1 LGFGQTA
8 FRGYH
13 PSLTPWRSLGTA
25 SGSTPDPYRT
35 GTVASVTIEVDL
47 PPGVEITGYDRY
59 QDGHGFEVRWPLP
72 ERCRCQRCEHEDHA
86 HIEFRTTPQAVRD
99 LDVWGQPSFW
109 IYQAPF
115 HRCARCDHRQHL
127 IPPFKR
133 KDTAYTFRFEQF
145 VLRSLIGSTAEEVAR
160 RLGISAETVEHI
172 VENQLA
178 EDRRIDPQRVI
189 TDIGLDELSLKKR
202 HRLYVTLLTDL
213 SDPARPQILAVTRGK
228 DTAAAMKCLD
238 LLSEEQRQQIRTHRV
253 DMGSAY
259 PAACAA
265 RLKNSRAVTDRFHVA
280 KKFNEGVDALRK
292 K

>member
-1 LGFGQTA
+1 
-8 FRGYH
+8 
-13 PSLTPWRSLGTA
+13 
-25 SGSTPDPYRT
+25 
-35 GTVASVTIEVDL
+35 VARVTIEVDL
-47 PPGVEITGYDRY
+47 PPGVEITAYDRH

-72 ERCRCQRCEHEDHA
+72 EHCRCQRCGQEDHA
-86 HIEFRTTPQAVRD
+86 HIAFKTTPQAVRD

-109 IYQAPF
+109 LYQAPF

-213 SDPARPQILAVTRGK
+213 SDPTRPQILAVARGK
-228 DTAAAMKCLD
+228 DTAAALKCLD
-238 LLSEEQRQQIRTHRV
+238 LLSEEQRQQVRTHRV

-280 KKFNEGVDALRK
+280 KKFNEVVDAQRK

>member
-1 LGFGQTA
+1 
-8 FRGYH
+8 
-13 PSLTPWRSLGTA
+13 
-25 SGSTPDPYRT
+25 
-35 GTVASVTIEVDL
+35 VASVTIEVDL
-47 PPGVEITGYDRY
+47 PPGVEISGYDRH
-59 QDGHGFEVRWPLP
+59 QEGHGFEVRWPLP
-72 ERCRCQRCEHEDHA
+72 EHCRCQRCGHEDHA
-86 HIEFRTTPQAVRD
+86 HIEFKTTPQAIRD

-115 HRCARCDHRQHL
+115 HRCARCDHRQHI

-145 VLRSLIGSTAEEVAR
+145 VLRSLIGSTAEDVAR

-172 VENQLA
+172 VENQSA
-178 EDRRIDPQRVI
+178 EDRRIDPHRVI

-213 SDPARPQILAVTRGK
+213 SDPTRPQILAVARGK
-228 DTAAAMKCLD
+228 DTTAALKCLD
-238 LLSEEQRQQIRTHRV
+238 LLSEEQRQQVRTHRV

-280 KKFNEGVDALRK
+280 KKFNEAVDAVRK
-292 K
+292 GSPVNTRRS